1 MTQPTTPTRPRTS
14 TTSGTAAPA
23 DWRAFAAAIRES
35 LLVEHP
41 GWATISG
48 VITTHPPYAAPADMP
63 VSAGAP
69 LRQANPAT
77 SSSSTSTSA
86 STASRPVDTASPLP
100 RTDLDDL
107 LDFVEAEAEAAAAL
121 MADALPPVPD
131 GSGKDALVYTL
142 RPMVSLA
149 VIRLA
154 ATFGCPATLYDA
166 LSTPGSLTVLSANTL
181 GLEEILYK
189 VLDHILSRAPFWP
202 EDAPLPKAVRAEETV
217 LSKDNRKTGAGPVG
231 QLVPTVRTAL
241 ETRRAIVAVAVAAGT
256 LPTALRALKPQVIHL
271 APLDRTMLAG
281 ILTDAYPDAGGR
293 NASDRNA
300 SDRSDSV
307 AVALAR
313 LPEDAR
319 CKGLGP
325 DELVLALRSP
335 TLEAAIAALVR
346 TAAPDLADGPGLADF
361 PLPQEVREPLEQMVT
376 DLLAWQAGE
385 IAWKDVT
392 RGVLLSGPPGS
403 GKTEVPRLIAK
414 SAGINV
420 ISGSIADW
428 SSEGGRG
435 SEVIKAMRECF
446 ARAAALAPA
455 ILFIDELDAV
465 GDRDRMG
472 DTNRTWTEYVVTGL
486 LAAMDGYEGHEG
498 VVIMGATNHP
508 DRIDK
513 AIRRPGRFDRVL
525 HLGYPTHDLIPAAI
539 RWQAWPDLA
548 DVDLT
553 GLAARAS
560 GMSGADIAGWVRTAR
575 ARARRAKRALTCD
588 DLSATL
594 RDLRPPVPEEIRW
607 QVAVHEAGHAITG
620 AATGIARPQMLAI
633 QGGGGVTQQTLL
645 RRSQRRNEIADT
657 LANDLGG
664 RAAEIVIFGEPSGGA
679 GGDADSDLARA
690 TLTAAAMELSW
701 GLGQDL
707 IWLGDPEGVLARL
720 RLEPVLRARVE
731 VRLREAQARALRII
745 EANRALLEE
754 MAAALVRT
762 GLLTGPELEA
772 LVAKVVPDAAAGSV
786 SGPAPGQTPPGQ
798 TSPGQILDAPVP
810 PVPVPENSGATGDV
824 VGASDGQAGHPE
836 ARLLTIAPERGHA
849 RVPHD
854 VRTGPDRADNTN
866 TPPDPDIVRPFAA

>member
-1 MTQPTTPTRPRTS
+1 MTQPTTPTLTS
-14 TTSGTAAPA
+14 TTSGAAAPA
-23 DWRAFAAAIRES
+23 DWRVFAAAIRES
-35 LLVEHP
+35 LLFEQS

-48 VITTHPPYAAPADMP
+48 VITRHPPYAAPTDTP
-63 VSAGAP
+63 VSAVAP
-69 LRQANPAT
+69 LRQANAAT
-77 SSSSTSTSA
+77 SSIPAQPPTTA
-86 STASRPVDTASPLP
+86 STLP
-100 RTDLDDL
+100 RTELDDI

-131 GSGKDALVYTL
+131 GSGKEAAVYSL
-142 RPMVSLA
+142 RPAVALA
-149 VIRLA
+149 VTRLA
-154 ATFGCPATLYDA
+154 FTFGSPAAMYNA
-166 LSTPGSLTVLSANTL
+166 LSAPGSLTVLSADTL
-181 GLEEILYK
+181 GLDEPLYK
-189 VLDHILSRAPFWP
+189 VLDHMLSRAPFWP
-202 EDAPLPKAVRAEETV
+202 EDAPLPKAIRAEEAM
-217 LSKDNRKTGAGPVG
+217 LSKDTRKAGAGPIG
-231 QLVPTVRTAL
+231 QLVPTFRTAL

-256 LPTALRALKPQVIHL
+256 LPSALRALKPTMIHL
-271 APLDRTMLAG
+271 AALDRAMLAA
-281 ILTDAYPDAGGR
+281 ILTDAYPYTE
-293 NASDRNA
+293 
-300 SDRSDSV
+300 DRSDGV
-307 AVALAR
+307 DAALAC
-313 LPEDAR
+313 LPDDTH

-325 DELVLALRSP
+325 DDLVLALRSP
-335 TLEAAIAALVR
+335 TLEGAIAALVLA
-346 TAAPDLADGPGLADF
+346 AAPDAADGPGLADF

-392 RGVLLSGPPGS
+392 RGILLSGPPGS
-403 GKTEVPRLIAK
+403 GKTEVPRLIAR

-428 SSEGGRG
+428 SSEGSRG

-446 ARAAALAPA
+446 ARAAAAAPA

-472 DTNRTWTEYVVTGL
+472 DNNRTWTEYVVTGL

-553 GLAARAS
+553 GLAAQAS
-560 GMSGADIAGWVRTAR
+560 GMSGADIAGLVRSAR
-575 ARARRAKRALTCD
+575 ARARCAKRPLTCD

-620 AATGIARPQMLAI
+620 AATGIAYPQMLALR
-633 QGGGGVTQQTLL
+633 GGGGVTQQTLL

-664 RAAEIVIFGEPSGGA
+664 RGAEILIFGEPSGGA
-679 GGDADSDLARA
+679 GGDANSDLARA
-690 TLTAAAMELSW
+690 TQTAAALELSW
-701 GLGQDL
+701 GLGHEL

-720 RLEPVLRARVE
+720 RAEPLLRARVE
-731 VRLREAQARALRII
+731 ARLQAAQARALRIVDT
-745 EANRALLEE
+745 NRAVLEE

-762 GLLTGPELEA
+762 GLLAGPELEA
-772 LVAKVVPDAAAGSV
+772 LVAKVVPDAAAGPVPGPV
-786 SGPAPGQTPPGQ
+786 SGQTRPGQATGAPIAPAPVAER
-798 TSPGQILDAPVP
+798 SR
-810 PVPVPENSGATGDV
+810 ATGDV
-824 VGASDGQAGHPE
+824 VSASDGQAEHPE
-836 ARLLTIAPERGHA
+836 ARLLTIAPEQGNA
-849 RVPHD
+849 RTAHE